1 MTKKTDKRIISCKD
15 VLDYICT
22 HFDED
27 DASERCRQVHEHL
40 TNCPDCGSFY
50 QSMDK
55 MVGLYRVSSPCFSEE
70 AKKVLLQSLGIGD
83 KD

>member
-1 MTKKTDKRIISCKD
+1 MTEKTDKNATSCKD

-22 HFDED
+22 HFGED
-27 DASERCRQVHEHL
+27 DDSDRCRQVHEHL
-40 TNCPDCGSFY
+40 IHCPDCESFY
-50 QSMDK
+50 KSMDK

-70 AKKVLLQSLGIGD
+70 AKKMLLESLGIDD